1 LKVGA
6 IRALAKNVMR
16 DVVEIGRHLSEAKA
30 KFGRGDNPE
39 FLAWAKDALG
49 WSQASVY
56 RFLNVHDLAQR
67 GDFITMI
74 KSDLDLRSLYTLA
87 AADEDVQATVI
98 EAIAES
104 GANGERKS
112 LDKVRTMR
120 TSRSCARGGSRS
132 ASPRFAPVS
141 IAHLKSAHLKS
152 ARLSFA

>member
-1 LKVGA
+1 MKVGA

-39 FLAWAKDALG
+39 FLAWADALG

-74 KSDLDLRSLYTLA
+74 KSDLDLRSLFTLG

-104 GANGERKS
+104 GANGERMS

-141 IAHLKSAHLKS
+141 IAHLKSA
-152 ARLSFA
+152 RLSFA